1 MINSFIYTINATALS
16 FLIGN
21 LVSNK
26 NAVNGIVN
34 VVALGSSFLCGVFV
48 PTQYL
53 PDSVK
58 TIWDYAFQKNNLT
71 GTLDLPDSL
80 RTIWEVAF
88 ASNNLKYRVRRIG
101 DYLGVHAFYLVRKPS
116 GKIKKLLLNKINIE
130 MDEVAIIGDQIM
142 TDINM
147 GNRLGMKTI
156 LVDPMGEKDLKITF
170 FNRLM
175 EKIVLKIIKVKRGVY
190 YE

>member
-1 MINSFIYTINATALS
+1 MSKFKPNQYYKSIFDINYDLLKSNNIKVLIFDLDNTIMT
-16 FLIGN
+16 
-21 LVSNK
+21 V
-26 NAVNGIVN
+26 
-34 VVALGSSFLCGVFV
+34 
-48 PTQYL
+48 
-53 PDSVK
+53 DE
-58 TIWDYAFQKNNLT
+58 
-71 GTLDLPDSL
+71 DLPNDK
-80 RTIWEVAF
+80 VAKLF
-88 ASNNLKYRVRRIG
+88 KNLSKDFKIFIASNNLKYRVRRIG

-156 LVDPMGEKDLKITF
+156 LVDPMGERDLKITF